1 MQGRGTQL
9 YLCQEAGPMPRAGRD
24 LRVLVL
30 EGFREGLPLYG
41 GASVFL
47 QGPQKQLQLQ
57 LLLQGDALAPLLLRR
72 GQPGHMPRALITL

>member
-30 EGFREGLPLYG
+30 KGFRSALPLYG

-72 GQPGHMPRALITL
+72 GQPGHMPRALITP

>member
-24 LRVLVL
+24 LPLFVRGWVRSV
-30 EGFREGLPLYG
+30 LPLYG
-41 GASVFL
+41 AASLFL
-47 QGPQKQLQLQ
+47 QGPQEQLQVQ

-72 GQPGHMPRALITL
+72 GQAGHMPRALITL

>member
-9 YLCQEAGPMPRAGRD
+9 YLCQEAERMPRAGGD

-41 GASVFL
+41 GAPVFL
-47 QGPQKQLQLQ
+47 QDPEPQLRPHE
-57 LLLQGDALAPLLLRR
+57 LLQGDALALLLLRR
-72 GQPGHMPRALITL
+72 GQAGKVPRALIAL